1 MNIQENTLT
10 VQPQY
15 VTGALHHNYQNTLTE
30 NEIIVAQTPIRQ
42 TQNSSSIGD
51 LALTGL
57 PIAIFGL
64 LIVVAA
70 IIAFL
75 NSFLCV
81 CKPNEVVILSGS
93 KKKNKQGQT
102 LGYRVLTGGRGIRI
116 PILETIKRIDVTTM
130 PVPVKVTNAYA
141 KGGTPLDIQ
150 AIANVKISSDPQAVG
165 NAIERF
171 LDQDRKEIV
180 RVARETLEG
189 NLRGVVATLTPEQL
203 NENRLQFSERIA
215 SDVSRDLNK
224 LGLQLDTLKIQNI
237 SDDVDYLN
245 SLGRSQIALVIKNAE
260 IAESNAVSQA
270 EQIEAQCEEQA
281 TVAQTQDRIVI
292 QDRKNELRKI
302 TAELDREARSEE
314 EITTAAAQ
322 EATARAQQKLQ
333 TVRSQLERLRL
344 EAERVL
350 PAEADRVAKELL
362 ARGDAAALKENAE
375 AEAVVNEMLSKVWQ
389 ETGKDA
395 KELFLIQQL
404 ETVLQEAVN
413 IPGRLKLDKVNV
425 IDNGDGKSL
434 ASLVNVHP
442 EIVVQFLN
450 SVKHTLGIDVVGTLN
465 SQTENNKRLGNG

>member
-1 MNIQENTLT
+1 MNIQKNNLA

-15 VTGALHHNYQNTLTE
+15 VTGALNPNYRNTLTE
-30 NEIIVAQTPIRQ
+30 KETIVAQTTIPQ
-42 TQNSSSIGD
+42 TRAQSSIGD

-57 PIAIFGL
+57 PVAIFGL

-70 IIAFL
+70 LIAFL

-93 KKKNKQGQT
+93 KRKNKQGQT

-130 PVPVKVTNAYA
+130 PVPVKVTNAYS

-171 LDQDRKEIV
+171 LDQDRNEII

-203 NENRLQFSERIA
+203 NENRLQFSEKIA

-270 EQIEAQCEEQA
+270 QQIEAQCEEQA
-281 TVAQTQDRIVI
+281 IVAQTQDYIVI

-302 TAELDREARSEE
+302 TAELDREARSQE

-350 PAEADRVAKELL
+350 PAEADTIAKELL

-404 ETVLQEAVN
+404 ETVLQEAVD

-442 EIVVQFLN
+442 EIVIQFLN
-450 SVKHTLGIDVVGTLN
+450 SVKQTLGIDVVGTLN
-465 SQTENNKRLGNG
+465 SQTENKS